1 MTMTAQTDLAWLARL
16 TSAEVA
22 QVEIAGL
29 GDDATVSAQLSA
41 IAARPTW
48 TMTYDWTHG
57 APAPGVVL
65 RLIAALADGRTD
77 LEPSSTA
84 RNLGAYVQEMREA
97 RDESREEFARRAGLH
112 PVALVLAERGLLTP
126 TEFSDALVSRIAIGL
141 GVPMSH
147 LHFIMNPTVETVAVP
162 LKVTSLWHLISEAL
176 TPAPMALWGATLGA
190 SEASTTQQA
199 PEWVTG
205 LRDKIIEAPVPLP
218 TFESST
224 EGDHG
229 VMVTVL
235 PELRPE
241 ERREAGRAALHLRLV
256 ADGEPL
262 GGCHVTLHVGEAP
275 LTGTTDAEGHVAFSH
290 VRIGRLLGAIDG
302 ADAWPVEVRR

>member
-1 MTMTAQTDLAWLARL
+1 MTAQTDHAWLARL

-65 RLIAALADGRTD
+65 RLIAALANGRTD
-77 LEPSSTA
+77 LEPSPA
-84 RNLGAYVQEMREA
+84 AQNLGAYVQEMREA

-112 PVALVLAERGLLTP
+112 PVALVLAERGLLTL
-126 TEFSDALVSRIAIGL
+126 TELSDALVSRIAIGL

-147 LHFIMNPTVETVAVP
+147 LHFIMNPTVETVAVQP
-162 LKVTSLWHLISEAL
+162 TVTSLWRLISHAL

-190 SEASTTQQA
+190 SEASTTQA

-218 TFESST
+218 TFESVT

-229 VMVTVL
+229 VTVTVL

-262 GGCHVTLHVGEAP
+262 GRHHVTLHVGETP
-275 LTGTTDAEGHVAFSH
+275 LTGTTDAEGHVAFSR
-290 VRIGRLLGAIDG
+290 VRIGRLLDAIDG

>member
-1 MTMTAQTDLAWLARL
+1 MTAQTDHAWLARL

-22 QVEIAGL
+22 QIEIAGL

-65 RLIAALADGRTD
+65 RLVAALADGRTD

-84 RNLGAYVQEMREA
+84 QNLGAYGQELREA
-97 RDESREEFARRAGLH
+97 RAESREALARRAGLH
-112 PVALVLAERGLLTP
+112 PVALVLAERGLLTL
-126 TEFSDALVSRIAIGL
+126 TELSDALVSRIAIGL

-147 LHFIMNPTVETVAVP
+147 LHFIMNPTVETVAVQP
-162 LKVTSLWHLISEAL
+162 TVTSLWRLISHAL

-190 SEASTTQQA
+190 SEASTTQA

-218 TFESST
+218 TFESVT

-229 VMVTVL
+229 VTVTVL

-241 ERREAGRAALHLRLV
+241 ESREAGRAALHLRLV

-262 GGCHVTLHVGEAP
+262 GRHHVTLRVGEAP
-275 LTGTTDAEGHVAFSH
+275 LTRTTDAEGHVAFSH
-290 VRIGRLLGAIDG
+290 VRIGRLLDAIDG